1 MAKPMP
7 TDLGQVER
15 LAPVA
20 LATDDPVSTPPMAI
34 DRGAKQRRVPLH
46 RIRANPDQPRRR
58 FDGAEIMALAESIA
72 AHGLVQPIVVRQI
85 GSQSLEI
92 VAGERRYRA
101 LQLLQRGQRLPKG
114 GVQVLVR
121 KDMSDTD
128 AQLCAYA
135 ENAHRA
141 ELNPVED
148 AEALGR
154 IVEERTRL
162 NGQRPT
168 VRDLEDL
175 LPPGRNALAETL
187 QIYKALQDPQLG
199 TLVRQ
204 ADGAGKS
211 MLINILRVSDFATKC
226 ELLRLVADGAK
237 VQDVRSHLAK
247 VNAKPKA
254 GRPKQTLTRTERGEH
269 GYDLSVRVR
278 ADMGKEETERAL
290 KALGEVTADLRRR
303 LGADA
308 Q

>member
-1 MAKPMP
+1 
-7 TDLGQVER
+7 
-15 LAPVA
+15 
-20 LATDDPVSTPPMAI
+20 
-34 DRGAKQRRVPLH
+34 
-46 RIRANPDQPRRR
+46 
-58 FDGAEIMALAESIA
+58 
-72 AHGLVQPIVVRQI
+72 
-85 GSQSLEI
+85 
-92 VAGERRYRA
+92 
-101 LQLLQRGQRLPKG
+101 
-114 GVQVLVR
+114 
-121 KDMSDTD
+121 MSDTD

-226 ELLRLVADGAK
+226 ELLRLVAAGAK

-303 LGADA
+303 LGAAA